1 MIRLS
6 KRYRNLM
13 THKVEETSVIFV
25 FEFDRA
31 KTGEYLK
38 QLLIVSNRSVQRV
51 TSTLD
56 QISRRVFSTWKSIIG
71 INEQGPKTS
80 ILYQLVP
87 RKITFLKLRFKEFVF
102 NRPCFIYIYIY
113 TYTTSSN
120 KLSQSFTWFLTWKN
134 AIDLIL
140 GGGFD

>member
-113 TYTTSSN
+113 TRILLLRTNLVRVSRGFSRGRM
-120 KLSQSFTWFLTWKN
+120 QST
-134 AIDLIL
+134 
-140 GGGFD
+140 

>member
-38 QLLIVSNRSVQRV
+38 QLLIVSNRSVASWPQ
-51 TSTLD
+51 LFD
-56 QISRRVFSTWKSIIG
+56 QISRRVSFRLGNRSLASMNNVQKHRYY
-71 INEQGPKTS
+71 IN
-80 ILYQLVP
+80 
-87 RKITFLKLRFKEFVF
+87 TFQEKLRCWNYVSKNLFLTDRVL
-102 NRPCFIYIYIY
+102 YIY
-113 TYTTSSN
+113 TYTRILLLRTNLVRVSRGFSRGRM
-120 KLSQSFTWFLTWKN
+120 QST
-134 AIDLIL
+134 
-140 GGGFD
+140 

>member
-102 NRPCFIYIYIY
+102 NRPCFIYIYTRILLLR
-113 TYTTSSN
+113 TNLVRVSRGFSRGRM
-120 KLSQSFTWFLTWKN
+120 QST
-134 AIDLIL
+134 
-140 GGGFD
+140 

>member
-38 QLLIVSNRSVQRV
+38 QLLIVSNRSVASDLNIRP
-51 TSTLD
+51 
-56 QISRRVFSTWKSIIG
+56 
-71 INEQGPKTS
+71 N
-80 ILYQLVP
+80 ILT
-87 RKITFLKLRFKEFVF
+87 RFLNLE
-102 NRPCFIYIYIY
+102 
-113 TYTTSSN
+113 
-120 KLSQSFTWFLTWKN
+120 
-134 AIDLIL
+134 IDHWHQ
-140 GGGFD
+140 

>member
-102 NRPCFIYIYIY
+102 NRPCFMYIYIY

>member
-31 KTGEYLK
+31 KTGDYLK

-102 NRPCFIYIYIY
+102 NRPCFIYIHVYY
-113 TYTTSSN
+113 FFEQT
-120 KLSQSFTWFLTWKN
+120 
-134 AIDLIL
+134 
-140 GGGFD
+140 

>member
-1 MIRLS
+1 
-6 KRYRNLM
+6 M

-102 NRPCFIYIYIY
+102 NRPCFIYIY

>member
-102 NRPCFIYIYIY
+102 NRPCFMYIYIHVY
-113 TYTTSSN
+113 YFFEQT
-120 KLSQSFTWFLTWKN
+120 
-134 AIDLIL
+134 
-140 GGGFD
+140 